1 MFGEVVGE
9 EVFEENVGVGPEGGE
24 YGVGEVVVGEEVVL
38 EVVTDEFSKKN
49 VNMCVK
55 FCFLSY
61 VLCSMF
67 YVMYPVLA

>member
-49 VNMCVK
+49 VNMCLFHKYVK
-55 FCFLSY
+55 FCFLS
-61 VLCSMF
+61 
-67 YVMYPVLA
+67 